1 MFATLVAVV
10 ALVLVF
16 LIMFGVVKIQKDADD
31 EEFGIGMEPSI
42 KDRGE
47 GVLENPENSDNH
59 CCFRWNSIL

>member
-42 KDRGE
+42 KDGWLTRGE
-47 GVLENPENSDNH
+47 EVQENSEHLDTY
-59 CCFRWNSIL
+59 CRFQ